1 VFNLH
6 CIAGRRSPI
15 RGCVSATACR
25 RGFTLVEML
34 VVIAIIALLMGLL
47 LPAVQSARES
57 GRRIACTNNLKQW
70 SLAMLMHHDSMGHF
84 PYGTSRTNPPG
95 LEATIPVPPDAP
107 EGTIPRR
114 TFIISLW
121 PYLEATSLADGYNYD
136 QQFNSA
142 TNAPLSNTPLS
153 VYYCPSDRPGAKSAP
168 TRGRF
173 RQVCTPNYIINWGT
187 STYSGAGRKA
197 PFGWLSGW
205 TWHNQVPYCTQIASI
220 RDGSSTTLLMSEL
233 ALPPQDGSPD
243 NRAHRFNDVGAPG
256 FMTRTTPNSSVP
268 DDIQSCEPYL
278 PCRVSG
284 RGAMSLTARSRHT
297 GGVVVTMCDGSVRF
311 VTDSVDIGTWQ
322 ALSTMAD
329 GDLVGEY

>member
-1 VFNLH
+1 MTS
-6 CIAGRRSPI
+6 R
-15 RGCVSATACR
+15 R
-25 RGFTLVEML
+25 RGFTLVELL

-70 SLAMLMHHDSMGHF
+70 ALAMLRHHESMGHF

-95 LEATIPVPPDAP
+95 LEAATGKAPSDAP
-107 EGTIPRR
+107 PGTIPRR
-114 TFIISLW
+114 TFIIPLW
-121 PYLEATSLADGYNYD
+121 PYLEATALAEGYNYD
-136 QQFNSA
+136 QQFNFH
-142 TNAPLSNTPLS
+142 TNGPLCNTPLS
-153 VYYCPSDRPGAKSAP
+153 VYYCPSDRPGAKSGFNP
-168 TRGRF
+168 SRPF
-173 RQVCTPNYIINWGT
+173 EQVCTPNYVINWGT
-187 STYSGAGRKA
+187 TTYMNAGRRA

-205 TWHNQVPYCTQIASI
+205 NWSTSVPYCTQIASI
-220 RDGSSTTLLMSEL
+220 RDGTSTTLLMSEV

-268 DDIQSCEPYL
+268 DEIERCEPYL
-278 PCRVSG
+278 PCRVSV
-284 RGAMSLTARSRHT
+284 RGAMSLAARSRHP
-297 GGVVVTMCDGSVRF
+297 GGVVVALCDGSVRF